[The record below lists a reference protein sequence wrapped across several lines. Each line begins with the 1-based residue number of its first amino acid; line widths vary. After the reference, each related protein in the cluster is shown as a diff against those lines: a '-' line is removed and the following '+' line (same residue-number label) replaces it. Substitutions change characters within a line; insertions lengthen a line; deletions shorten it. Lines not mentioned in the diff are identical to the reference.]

1 MIQSYK
7 KQIYKHVSE
16 IYSSYVFTEKNNNT
30 FLKSTNL

>member
-16 IYSSYVFTEKNNNT
+16 IYSSYVFTEKKKQH
-30 FLKSTNL
+30 FLKEY

>member
-16 IYSSYVFTEKNNNT
+16 IYSSYVFTEKKQH
-30 FLKSTNL
+30 FLKEY

>member
-16 IYSSYVFTEKNNNT
+16 IYSSYVFTEKKH
-30 FLKSTNL
+30 FLKEY